1 MYLEANMVK
10 LITPLNLK
18 GTHFLQPGLYCTNA
32 SGSSNLVLN
41 FIFEHVSMVSE
52 QKTTKLILCHC
63 TNTLVLNLT
72 LFPQCLIQ
80 KFDTSFSGVKLLFW
94 C

>member
-1 MYLEANMVK
+1 MAMNYSVK
-10 LITPLNLK
+10 FQFVLIIKTNLP
-18 GTHFLQPGLYCTNA
+18 PGLYCTNA

-52 QKTTKLILCHC
+52 QKTTKLIFCHC

-72 LFPQCLIQ
+72 LFLWCLIQ
-80 KFDTSFSGVKLLFW
+80 KFNTAFSGVKW
-94 C
+94 SNGC